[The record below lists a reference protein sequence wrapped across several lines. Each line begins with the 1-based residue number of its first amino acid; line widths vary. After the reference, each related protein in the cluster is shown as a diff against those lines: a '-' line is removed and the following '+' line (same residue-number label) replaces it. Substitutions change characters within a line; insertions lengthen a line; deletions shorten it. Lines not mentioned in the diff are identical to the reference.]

1 MAVCAVCSFN
11 ICHRVL
17 VRPEIFWLV
26 LVKGT
31 ATKTP
36 LSQQSSEIT
45 PLSFYSA
52 GAVNI
57 YGASAVN
64 VYPLQNDPP
73 PAHWWCSLVC
83 PVGLVWKAF
92 EFGPIA
98 TRGLCR
104 FLPICPSL
112 PFSVSQGSK
121 EGCSLSG
128 FGYPCFP

>member
-52 GAVNI
+52 
-57 YGASAVN
+57 STVN
-64 VYPLQNDPP
+64 VYSLQNDPP
-73 PAHWWCSLVC
+73 
-83 PVGLVWKAF
+83 
-92 EFGPIA
+92 
-98 TRGLCR
+98 
-104 FLPICPSL
+104 LPIGGVHWCVRL
-112 PFSVSQGSK
+112 P
-121 EGCSLSG
+121 
-128 FGYPCFP
+128 